1 MVLSASSN
9 IVGWWGTRIKENLE
23 AALGLATFVD
33 NDVNVI
39 SMGEHA
45 FGAARGYNDFVCMA
59 LGSGVGG
66 CVFLDGAIRRGS
78 RGAAGELGHL
88 TVDVNGRLC
97 NCGRVGCLEMYVS
110 AWAIAERARMRIAAG
125 FESLISELAEGDL
138 ERIESRHVFEAAESG
153 DSLGTVIVGEVGRM
167 LAAALADLANLVD
180 PALFVIAGGVA
191 QAGEPL
197 RARIEEEPRVAATVG
212 PEPCHRWSFGQPET
226 RRGCWGRQSRLQRHH
241 LLTKRMCPRNAQWVV
256 LGVALDSPFVT
267 GAESFRQPS
276 RERRAPRLA
285 RRSFRV
291 ALGQSRMELKAAQ
304 HGSQLGTCLPDSG
317 AGGERRFGLAARLR
331 GW

>member
-1 MVLSASSN
+1 MSYAVGIDLRTANLRAGIVTEDGRIVYSEKRPTEGKRGSEHVVANIVALIQHCIEHGPVQASEVAGVGIGSPGIIDAKNGVVLSASSN

-125 FESLISELAEGDL
+125 FESLSSELAEGDL
-138 ERIESRHVFEAAESG
+138 ERIESRHVFEAAEKG

-197 RARIEEEPRVAATVG
+197 RARIEEELRVAATVG
-212 PEPCHRWSFGQPET
+212 SEPP
-226 RRGCWGRQSRLQRHH
+226 
-241 LLTKRMCPRNAQWVV
+241 PPVV
-256 LGVALDSPFVT
+256 LG
-267 GAESFRQPS
+267 
-276 RERRAPRLA
+276 
-285 RRSFRV
+285 
-291 ALGQSRMELKAAQ
+291 
-304 HGSQLGTCLPDSG
+304 QLGDEAGMLGGASLAFSG
-317 AGGERRFGLAARLR
+317 TTY
-331 GW
+331 